1 MVASK
6 TLRHGDQLWRRHLE
20 GLELANHLVEA
31 VLDKKGSDILL
42 LDIRD
47 QAVFTDFFL
56 ICNGE
61 SERQL
66 QALADGITES
76 AKKDMDTLP
85 WGVEGDANTGW
96 LLVDFGDVVVH
107 LFSEEKRRYY
117 NLDDLWSNGHVVLRM
132 Q

>member
-1 MVASK
+1 M
-6 TLRHGDQLWRRHLE
+6 RRRHLE
-20 GLELANHLVEA
+20 GLELANLLVET

-56 ICNGE
+56 LCNGE
-61 SERQL
+61 NERQL
-66 QALADGITES
+66 QALADGIAES
-76 AKKDMDTLP
+76 AKKEMNTQP
-85 WGVEGDANTGW
+85 WGIEGEAASGW

-107 LFSEEKRRYY
+107 LFSAEKRRYY
-117 NLDDLWSNGHVVLRM
+117 NLDDLWGDGHVVLRM

>member
-1 MVASK
+1 M
-6 TLRHGDQLWRRHLE
+6 
-20 GLELANHLVEA
+20 
-31 VLDKKGSDILL
+31 

-66 QALADGITES
+66 QALADGIAET
-76 AKKDMDTLP
+76 AKQKTDTQP
-85 WGVEGDANTGW
+85 WGIEGEAASGW

-107 LFSEEKRRYY
+107 LFSDEKRRYY
-117 NLDDLWSNGHVVLRM
+117 NLEDLWIDGHVVLRM